1 MSRGLQLYKSYSF
14 KDKDPVIDK
23 LRTVISDE
31 SASYKLIHETS
42 GVATTTLY
50 NWFDGDTK
58 RPQFA
63 TIMAVVRALGYD
75 MQIVREEK
83 TARSRIQIIDPPR
96 KRGAATAP
104 AAH

>member
-1 MSRGLQLYKSYSF
+1 MTRGLNLYKSYNF
-14 KDKDPVIDK
+14 KDKDPIIDK
-23 LRTVISDE
+23 IRTVVQDE
-31 SASYKLIHETS
+31 SASYKYIHETS
-42 GVATTTLY
+42 GVASSTLH

-96 KRGAATAP
+96 KAA
-104 AAH
+104 

>member
-1 MSRGLQLYKSYSF
+1 MSKGLNLYRSYSF
-14 KDKDPVIDK
+14 RDKDPIIDR
-23 LRTVISDE
+23 LRTVIQDE
-31 SASYKLIHETS
+31 SASYKEIHENS
-42 GVATTTLY
+42 GVATNTLY
-50 NWFDGDTK
+50 QWFDGETK

-83 TARSRIQIIDPPR
+83 TARAKITVLDPPR
-96 KRGAATAP
+96 KRAASV

>member
-1 MSRGLQLYKSYSF
+1 MAQRTLNLYKSYSF
-14 KDKDPVIDK
+14 RDKDPIIDK
-23 LRTVISDE
+23 IRTVIQDE
-31 SASYKLIHETS
+31 SASYKEIHEAS

-50 NWFDGDTK
+50 QWFDGETK

-83 TARSRIQIIDPPR
+83 TARAKITVLDPPR
-96 KRGAATAP
+96 KRAAA
-104 AAH
+104 